1 MFGCIQNLVLA
12 GGVSDLLYR
21 LQTSFFDEVVV
32 RADVQGAEVAVI
44 DAGLLL
50 VEAG

>member
-1 MFGCIQNLVLA
+1 VFGCVQNLVLA
-12 GGVSDLLYR
+12 RGVSDLLHR
-21 LQTSFFDEVVV
+21 LQTGFFDEVVV
-32 RADVQGAEVAVI
+32 GADVQGAEVAVV